1 MHKFVYST
9 KLDFE
14 TFSLIAAAD
23 AAAKAELRAADADAG
38 TKGGGNTLR
47 MSHLLVCLT
56 VCVCVSNP
64 RFADGTCLCV
74 CVCVCVYGFC
84 IGKCCRLPPFAL
96 LCSASAAG
104 AAAVAAAAAYAAV
117 SFRFIQ
123 S

>member
-23 AAAKAELRAADADAG
+23 AAATAELRAADADAG

-56 VCVCVSNP
+56 VCVCVFP
-64 RFADGTCLCV
+64 TLALPTAHAFV

-104 AAAVAAAAAYAAV
+104 AAAVAAAAYAAV

>member
-38 TKGGGNTLR
+38 SAHTKGGGNTLR

-56 VCVCVSNP
+56 VGVCVFP
-64 RFADGTCLCV
+64 TLALPTAHAFV
-74 CVCVCVYGFC
+74 CVCV
-84 IGKCCRLPPFAL
+84 RLRL
-96 LCSASAAG
+96 L
-104 AAAVAAAAAYAAV
+104 YW
-117 SFRFIQ
+117 
-123 S
+123 